1 MDQHPPTP
9 TITPEQRQRIEAALK
24 NSPSQ
29 MTLILARQLGVPE
42 VEIIRA
48 LPGNRAV
55 ELDIQRWEQLF
66 RAFENLGDV
75 HVIVSNGCVTC
86 EVVGRFGG
94 FSTWGEFFN
103 VQSGSLD
110 LHIRPAHL
118 AAVFAVEK
126 PSHMD
131 GVNTLSLQFFDRDGM
146 AALKVFLTFGG
157 EVRPERLAEF
167 TRLRGISPVNFP
179 HLAASIHILYSIV
192 TNIPAVLPCRPVSPF
207 SPSLP

>member
-1 MDQHPPTP
+1 VDQQTPTP
-9 TITPEQRQRIEAALK
+9 TITAEQRQRIETALK

-29 MTLILARQLGVPE
+29 MTLVLARQLGVPE
-42 VEIIRA
+42 AEIIRA

-55 ELDIQRWEQLF
+55 ELDIRRWEQLF
-66 RAFENLGDV
+66 RAFADLDDV
-75 HVIVSNGCVTC
+75 HVIVSNGSVTC

-110 LHIRPAHL
+110 LHIRPAQL

-131 GVNTLSLQFFDRDGM
+131 GVNTLSIQFFDRDGA

-157 EVRPERLAEF
+157 VVGPDRFAAF
-167 TRLRGISPVNFP
+167 TRLREQF
-179 HLAASIHILYSIV
+179 
-192 TNIPAVLPCRPVSPF
+192 CQ
-207 SPSLP
+207 